1 MQGRTRTTMRKQAM
15 LIATI
20 MVVTSIFSER
30 VTAQDWPAR
39 PLMMVVPFAAGGPTD
54 VLGRILAAQLSE
66 VLGEPVV
73 VKNVPGAGGMTGSNS
88 VAQAAPDGYEFV
100 LGSLG
105 THAMNQTLYK
115 KPLYDAATDFAPVAL
130 ISEVGLVLVT
140 RKDLPPNNLQQ
151 FIAYAKENQAK
162 MQYGSAGAGTT
173 THIGCAMLNRAI
185 GVEVTHIPYRGGG
198 PALLDLIAGR
208 IDYMCSLASS
218 AVPAIEGKT
227 VKAIAMLTSTRSLAL
242 PDLQSAQ
249 EQGLKGFEVY
259 NWNAVFL
266 PRGTPPAIVKKL
278 NEALIQAMDK
288 PSFRERLKSIN
299 ETVSAPEHRSPDYL
313 KKLVAREI
321 DKWAAP
327 IKASGMTAD

>member
-1 MQGRTRTTMRKQAM
+1 MRKQAS
-15 LIATI
+15 LIATL
-20 MVVTSIFSER
+20 MLVTFAAAESG
-30 VTAQDWPAR
+30 VAQDWPAK
-39 PLMMVVPFAAGGPTD
+39 PLTMVVPFAAGGPTD
-54 VLGRILAAQLSE
+54 VLGRILAAQLSD
-66 VLGEPVV
+66 VLGKPVV
-73 VKNVPGAGGMTGSNS
+73 VKNLPGAGGMNGSNS
-88 VAQAAPDGYEFV
+88 VAQASPDGYEFV

-115 KPLYDAATDFAPVAL
+115 KPLYNAATDFAPVAL
-130 ISEVGLVLVT
+130 ISEVGLVLIT
-140 RKDLPPNNLQQ
+140 RKNLPANNLQE
-151 FIAYAKENQAK
+151 FIAYAKENHAK

-185 GVEVTHIPYRGGG
+185 GIEATHIPYRGGG

-227 VKAIAMLTSTRSLAL
+227 VKAIAMLTSTRSLMM
-242 PDLQSAQ
+242 PDLATAQ
-249 EQGLKGFEVY
+249 EQGLKGFEIY

-266 PRGTPPAIVKKL
+266 PRGTSPAIVNKL
-278 NEALIQAMDK
+278 NEALIQVMDQ
-288 PSFRERLKSIN
+288 PSFHERLKSIN

-321 DKWAAP
+321 DKWAGP